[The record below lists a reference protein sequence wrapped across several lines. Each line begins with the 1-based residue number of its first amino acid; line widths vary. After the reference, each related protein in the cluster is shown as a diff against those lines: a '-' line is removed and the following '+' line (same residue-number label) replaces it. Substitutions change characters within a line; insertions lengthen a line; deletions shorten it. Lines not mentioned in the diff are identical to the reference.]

1 MTKTEA
7 IRTARRAV
15 SIHGAHQLGRHRP
28 LPQQRHP
35 GPSTEWNTSS
45 YEKARAVAA
54 SWKAEVALGL
64 MGRLSDDAR
73 YAIERDMDDPHA
85 DHSVEALVK
94 IGLAA
99 SPMPTTDP
107 PHAPAHAGH
116 RERPAPSARAPGSRR
131 ADLSRRWTW
140 T

>member
-15 SIHGAHQLGRHRP
+15 SIHGARTSWVVIGPYHRDDI
-28 LPQQRHP
+28 H
-35 GPSTEWNTSS
+35 GPSTEVNESS
-45 YEKARAVAA
+45 YQKALARSTA
-54 SWKAEVALGL
+54 WKAEVALGL

-99 SPMPTTDP
+99 SPD
-107 PHAPAHAGH
+107 
-116 RERPAPSARAPGSRR
+116 
-131 ADLSRRWTW
+131 ADD
-140 T
+140 

>member
-1 MTKTEA
+1 MTKTDA

-15 SIHGAHQLGRHRP
+15 SIHGARTSWVVIGPYRSNDIR
-28 LPQQRHP
+28 

-99 SPMPTTDP
+99 STDT
-107 PHAPAHAGH
+107 
-116 RERPAPSARAPGSRR
+116 
-131 ADLSRRWTW
+131 DD
-140 T
+140 